1 MEATPL
7 HRVSSPRDLPQDIE
21 FLHMVDEA
29 GLSICKFS
37 RYIHKKRHLRRDVE
51 PKPDGPDDGSDTDT
65 DTDID
70 PPLPRLEEMLKEEQY
85 GMISPRQGWPC
96 PRLSSPR
103 TTTTNGWMRPR

>member
-1 MEATPL
+1 
-7 HRVSSPRDLPQDIE
+7 
-21 FLHMVDEA
+21 MVDEA
-29 GLSICKFS
+29 GLAICKFS

-85 GMISPRQGWPC
+85 GIAAPNKGKLASKPQTAPPVPTALDKHVRGL
-96 PRLSSPR
+96 RVDKVKA
-103 TTTTNGWMRPR
+103 